1 MKYIIYNQVSFFEK
15 HKILYTKYFPLL
27 QYVYLIQ
34 NRILDDFDSWNY
46 TSRKNEFDGLACGE
60 LSETRKK
67 GGAYCVEINSE
78 DTELLPLYDHLIRK
92 TATLNFS
99 QLFNKEKLL

>member
-1 MKYIIYNQVSFFEK
+1 M
-15 HKILYTKYFPLL
+15 

-34 NRILDDFDSWNY
+34 NRLLDNFDSENY
-46 TSRKNEFDGLACGE
+46 TSRNNECDGLACGE
-60 LSETRKK
+60 VSESRKK

-92 TATLNFS
+92 TATLDFN

>member
-1 MKYIIYNQVSFFEK
+1 M
-15 HKILYTKYFPLL
+15 L

-34 NRILDDFDSWNY
+34 NRILDDFDSGNY
-46 TSRKNEFDGLACGE
+46 TSRKNEFDCLACGD

-78 DTELLPLYDHLIRK
+78 DTEILLLYDHLIRK
-92 TATLNFS
+92 TATLDFS
-99 QLFNKEKLL
+99 PLFNKEKLL

>member
-1 MKYIIYNQVSFFEK
+1 M
-15 HKILYTKYFPLL
+15 L

-34 NRILDDFDSWNY
+34 NKILDDFDSGNY
-46 TSRKNEFDGLACGE
+46 TSRKNECDGLACGE